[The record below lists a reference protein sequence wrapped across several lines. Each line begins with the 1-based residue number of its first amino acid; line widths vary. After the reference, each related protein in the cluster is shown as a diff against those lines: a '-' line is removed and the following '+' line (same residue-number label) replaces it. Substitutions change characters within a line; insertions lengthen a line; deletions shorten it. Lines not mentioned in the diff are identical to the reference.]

1 MSVEYVDD
9 QAFKGFKTISNS
21 DLETYVSIFYF
32 FGALANTVE
41 LLLRPVPTLL
51 ESWPLLTQLRQHRF
65 YPYVSGFIA
74 IAVVIF
80 F

>member
-1 MSVEYVDD
+1 MSMTRLSRASKPYRIAIWKHLFRFFSV
-9 QAFKGFKTISNS
+9 
-21 DLETYVSIFYF
+21 

-65 YPYVSGFIA
+65 DPYVSGFIA
-74 IAVVIF
+74 IAVLIF
-80 F
+80 S

>member
-1 MSVEYVDD
+1 MSMTWLSRASKPYRI
-9 QAFKGFKTISNS
+9 ATWKHLFRF
-21 DLETYVSIFYF
+21 FFF

-65 YPYVSGFIA
+65 YPYVSGFIV
-74 IAVVIF
+74 AVVIF